1 MSDSLQNQLGII
13 GKSIEIKEILDVIEQ
28 VAPTDITVLI
38 TGESG
43 TGKEIFAKAI
53 HQASLRSSKPLI
65 SVNAGAIPEGI
76 IESELFGHEKG
87 SFTGALETRKGYFE
101 LANGG
106 TIFLDEIGELPA
118 ATQVKFLRVLES
130 GEYMRVGSSTPRKV
144 DVRII
149 AATNKNLE
157 SEVRQGNFRADL
169 YFRLRSINIH
179 IPPLRE
185 RREDIPLLAEEF
197 AKTGKKLTIYSLGN
211 EFSDLCEGPHLPDTG
226 FVKAMKL
233 MIIASAYWRGDQ
245 KNKQLI
251 RVYGTAFPSD
261 KELRTHLKF
270 LEELEKRDHR
280 KLGKDLELFMFHEY
294 SPGSPFMLP
303 KGSILYNELL
313 DFLLV
318 VGGEVHLLAAG
329 EVEDGRVVEVVDG
342 RDGQVD
348 DLPVEDALGLLA
360 DPSGDVGGVA
370 RTLVPVS
377 LDRLGGGSGRR
388 DGVPRLVHH
397 HRGAAARKEQESETG
412 VGDAAPGAVRTLTS
426 DEVLGA
432 DLVPVELVEVLVSA
446 GDADALDAVE
456 RVETVVHVAAFLDEA
471 GQRLGHERETALDR
485 LHPGVGDVALAVE
498 ALVGIEELLGDEQGR
513 DAGGGDRGGVAFVAG
528 IAAVRPAA

>member
-1 MSDSLQNQLGII
+1 MSDSFQKQLGII

-87 SFTGALETRKGYFE
+87 SFTGAVETRKGYFE

-197 AKTGKKLTIYSLGN
+197 AKQICHKNKITFGGFSEEAKELLLNYYWPGNVRELKNVIESDLILEKGKRIEASAIRKILGN
-211 EFSDLCEGPHLPDTG
+211 DHDSQRNLPVYTAKSLDQ
-226 FVKAMKL
+226 AERE
-233 MIIASAYWRGDQ
+233 MIIRALLEMKNDIDEIKQILKQRGQ
-245 KNKQLI
+245 
-251 RVYGTAFPSD
+251 
-261 KELRTHLKF
+261 H
-270 LEELEKRDHR
+270 
-280 KLGKDLELFMFHEY
+280 
-294 SPGSPFMLP
+294 
-303 KGSILYNELL
+303 SILTHA
-313 DFLLV
+313 V
-318 VGGEVHLLAAG
+318 
-329 EVEDGRVVEVVDG
+329 
-342 RDGQVD
+342 
-348 DLPVEDALGLLA
+348 
-360 DPSGDVGGVA
+360 
-370 RTLVPVS
+370 
-377 LDRLGGGSGRR
+377 
-388 DGVPRLVHH
+388 
-397 HRGAAARKEQESETG
+397 
-412 VGDAAPGAVRTLTS
+412 DAAFDDSNNEEGHLI
-426 DEVLGA
+426 E
-432 DLVPVELVEVLVSA
+432 PVNEI
-446 GDADALDAVE
+446 E
-456 RVETVVHVAAFLDEA
+456 RKAIIS
-471 GQRLGHERETALDR
+471 ALDR
-485 LHPGVGDVALAVE
+485 FKGNRSLASKALNISE
-498 ALVGIEELLGDEQGR
+498 RSFYRKIKDYN
-513 DAGGGDRGGVAFVAG
+513 
-528 IAAVRPAA
+528 INK